1 VITQETAPFEEFFA
15 IPLRN
20 GLTKPKRVRGS
31 GTKMVNMGELFAHDR
46 IRAVEMDRVPMSE
59 RERELALLEEDDLLF
74 ARQSLVREGAGKC
87 SIFLED
93 TEEVTFESHIIR
105 ARLDRAKAEPLFFF
119 YYFRSPE
126 GRLLMDTIIEQVAAA
141 GVRGSDLA
149 MLPVPDLPL
158 GKQLRIAHILGP
170 LDDKIE
176 LNRRMNRTLEAIA
189 RAMFKSWFI
198 DFDPVHAKAEG
209 REPVGMDPET
219 AALFPDSFQDS
230 PLGKIPKGWEVGT
243 LADFSSLN
251 PEAWS
256 KETRPAVINYVD
268 LSNTKWGRIEKVT
281 AYAQQGAPSRAQRI
295 LRPRDTIVGTVRP
308 SNGSYAFIS
317 EDGLTG
323 STGFAVLRP
332 LNVEYAEFVYLAATA
347 AENVE
352 ALSRLADGGAYP
364 AVRPEV
370 VVATQVV
377 TSGDDVIKGF
387 SRVSGP
393 LLAETAENARES
405 RILAALRDALLPE
418 LISGLPRVGDLDRF
432 REEEM

>member
-1 VITQETAPFEEFFA
+1 MSDNWRCAHVDELADIEMGQSPPGATVNAVTDGMPLLNGPTEF
-15 IPLRN
+15 
-20 GLTKPKRVRGS
+20 GLHHPEPAQWTTDPRKRAYAGDLLFCVRGS
-31 GTKMVNMGELFAHDR
+31 TTGRMNWADRDYAIGRGVAALRHKAGGEFQPFVRGLIEHHLPELLAGATGSTFPNVSRTQLAQLK
-46 IRAVEMDRVPMSE
+46 VRVP
-59 RERELALLEEDDLLF
+59 
-74 ARQSLVREGAGKC
+74 
-87 SIFLED
+87 
-93 TEEVTFESHIIR
+93 
-105 ARLDRAKAEPLFFF
+105 P
-119 YYFRSPE
+119 
-126 GRLLMDTIIEQVAAA
+126 
-141 GVRGSDLA
+141 
-149 MLPVPDLPL
+149 PDV
-158 GKQLRIAHILGP
+158 QRRIARILGT

-189 RAMFKSWFI
+189 RGIFKSWFV

-209 REPVGMDPET
+209 REPVGVDPET

-243 LADFSSLN
+243 LAGFSSLN

-268 LSNTKWGRIEKVT
+268 LSNTKWGRIETVVT
-281 AYAQQGAPSRAQRI
+281 HARQDAPSRAQRV
-295 LRPRDTIVGTVRP
+295 LRPRDTVVGTVRP
-308 SNGSYAFIS
+308 GNGSYAFIA
-317 EDGLTG
+317 EHGLTG

-332 LNVEYAEFVYLAATA
+332 LSVEYAEFVFFAATA
-347 AENVE
+347 AENVA

-387 SRVSGP
+387 SRLSGP
-393 LLAETAENARES
+393 LLAKMAENERES

-418 LISGLPRVGDLDRF
+418 LISGVLRVEDVKQFRGDVV
-432 REEEM
+432 